1 MHERVEYDAFADIY
15 EIWTETAPI
24 TGQNLPFYVA
34 EYLRTAGP
42 VVELGVGNG
51 RIAVEAARQ
60 GKAITGVDNSAG
72 MLRLCR
78 ERARAAGVG
87 HLVTLIQADI
97 RDFTLPEPAQLI
109 TIPFHSIGHLVSLE
123 DKRAALRRIYDQL
136 AQGGRF
142 IFDFFVFNPEYVR
155 YRSGLASLRAEY
167 TDAASG
173 HDVLLWVAVRHDLEQ
188 QRMRIITWADEL
200 DDEGVVLERRYR
212 PLSFSWIDPEQA
224 RELLEQA
231 GFEVEAVYGDFQR
244 GPFTADSGEQ
254 IWVAR
259 KPAAG

>member
-1 MHERVEYDAFADIY
+1 MHEQVEYDAFADIY

-34 EYLRTAGP
+34 EYLNTAGP
-42 VVELGVGNG
+42 VVELGVGSG

-60 GKAITGVDNSAG
+60 GKAITGVDNSAQ

-78 ERARAAGVG
+78 ERAEAAGVG
-87 HLVTLIQADI
+87 HLVTLVQADM

-136 AQGGRF
+136 AEGGRF
-142 IFDFFVFNPEYVR
+142 VFDFFVFDPEYVR

-167 TDAASG
+167 TDAATG
-173 HDVLLWVAVRHDLEQ
+173 HDVLLWVAVRHDLEKQ
-188 QRMRIITWADEL
+188 EMRIITWADEL

-212 PLSFSWIDPEQA
+212 PLSFSWIDPDQA
-224 RELLEQA
+224 RELLEGT
-231 GFEVEAVYGDFQR
+231 GFEVEAVYGDFER

-254 IWVAR
+254 VWVAR